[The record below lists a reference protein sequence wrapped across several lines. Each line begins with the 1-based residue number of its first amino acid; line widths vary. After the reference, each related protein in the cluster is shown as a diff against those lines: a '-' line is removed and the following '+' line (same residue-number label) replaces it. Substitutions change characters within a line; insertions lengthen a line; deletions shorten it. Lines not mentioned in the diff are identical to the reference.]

1 MAVGGV
7 ALKDASRR
15 PGGGLKAVLDRGP
28 AHGRRD
34 FRPGRRNGSIQPNKE
49 TSLATMPRLLHTLTD
64 TTVAA
69 GWLGLSATRFLE
81 ALRPTEGGADTD
93 VEDRAG
99 APARSA
105 LALTKPTARLMN
117 TSRGPIVVETDLLAA
132 LRDGKIAG
140 AGIDIFEREPLPYHH
155 PFRSQANMLATP
167 HIGYVSRGLYARFYQ
182 DTVDNIRQ
190 WLDARDGR

>member
-1 MAVGGV
+1 MC
-7 ALKDASRR
+7 
-15 PGGGLKAVLDRGP
+15 LDRLGAP
-28 AHGRRD
+28 
-34 FRPGRRNGSIQPNKE
+34 
-49 TSLATMPRLLHTLTD
+49 
-64 TTVAA
+64 VAA

-155 PFRSQANMLATP
+155 PFRSQDLMS
-167 HIGYVSRGLYARFYQ
+167 VSGPGTRVKGGKTRALPW
-182 DTVDNIRQ
+182 TRQ
-190 WLDARDGR
+190 GPSPWNQRRL